1 MFLDWCH
8 KDICGGHP
16 ELACSAISSYAREC
30 LSNGFCVNWHSDL
43 CPQTKCPDGQQYQT
57 CGTSCPVTCDSI
69 KNPQKKCNEVP
80 TSGCFCPEGKVMQN
94 NTCIE
99 EKMCITCD
107 EHGHHP
113 GDKWTKDACTTCECE
128 GSSIRCETKHCPAI
142 DTLCEYGYNA
152 VKLTKEKDECCEK
165 YICIPSATASP
176 TCDPPQKLDCAF
188 GQVAKLD
195 TKSDGCQQFVCE
207 CLPPEEC
214 AVVDLKA
221 DPDQEVGM
229 TKKIKDGGCCPTVEL
244 VCDTNLCPAAPKCDE
259 FYSLNKTD
267 AGKTSCCP
275 EYKCVAPESCIV
287 DLDHIEAEN
296 GGERQRSQYEKQ
308 KLLKQANDTWN
319 DGPCR
324 SCKCYGSKSTGFHS
338 ACTTTECPLV
348 TSSPDYAEY
357 DLLIEPIKGECCP
370 EMKRSGCKYNSKIYH
385 IGEKWTDEHN
395 PCTKL
400 ECVETKGYG
409 VQKLTQIISC
419 DESCDIGYEY
429 VPATKES
436 HECCGSCKA
445 IGCVVDGKVKSVGTN
460 WTSEDFCMHYT
471 CLADNGT
478 MQVQSLSIVCP
489 EIAQEQFDNF
499 VYEFQA
505 IEGEC
510 CKKHKMSACKV
521 GDTMYMIGQS
531 WPCPDG
537 DQCKTYTCV
546 ETSPGVLKKQESI
559 KTCDTDCP
567 LGWEYVA
574 SNVTCCGECVQRAC
588 VVENT
593 LKSPGVNWTSAD
605 NCTTF
610 TCENFLGQFT
620 VSSHQVSCPQ
630 IDDCPPENVYTKG
643 CCEYCNVTALAMGDC
658 VPQEITGKKSLH
670 YITAEREGHGVCK
683 NIEELKGFT
692 ECVGTCHSA
701 TLFNKVTGKHES
713 VCSCCRALDYKP
725 LLVELTCQDGYKFKK
740 PMSVPSKC
748 GCEGCSALKNPL
760 LQAGKGVK
768 GIKH

>member
-1 MFLDWCH
+1 
-8 KDICGGHP
+8 
-16 ELACSAISSYAREC
+16 
-30 LSNGFCVNWHSDL
+30 
-43 CPQTKCPDGQQYQT
+43 
-57 CGTSCPVTCDSI
+57 
-69 KNPQKKCNEVP
+69 
-80 TSGCFCPEGKVMQN
+80 
-94 NTCIE
+94 
-99 EKMCITCD
+99 
-107 EHGHHP
+107 
-113 GDKWTKDACTTCECE
+113 
-128 GSSIRCETKHCPAI
+128 
-142 DTLCEYGYNA
+142 
-152 VKLTKEKDECCEK
+152 
-165 YICIPSATASP
+165 
-176 TCDPPQKLDCAF
+176 
-188 GQVAKLD
+188 
-195 TKSDGCQQFVCE
+195 
-207 CLPPEEC
+207 
-214 AVVDLKA
+214 
-221 DPDQEVGM
+221 
-229 TKKIKDGGCCPTVEL
+229 
-244 VCDTNLCPAAPKCDE
+244 
-259 FYSLNKTD
+259 
-267 AGKTSCCP
+267 
-275 EYKCVAPESCIV
+275 
-287 DLDHIEAEN
+287 
-296 GGERQRSQYEKQ
+296 
-308 KLLKQANDTWN
+308 
-319 DGPCR
+319 
-324 SCKCYGSKSTGFHS
+324 
-338 ACTTTECPLV
+338 
-348 TSSPDYAEY
+348 
-357 DLLIEPIKGECCP
+357 
-370 EMKRSGCKYNSKIYH
+370 
-385 IGEKWTDEHN
+385 
-395 PCTKL
+395 
-400 ECVETKGYG
+400 
-409 VQKLTQIISC
+409 
-419 DESCDIGYEY
+419 
-429 VPATKES
+429 
-436 HECCGSCKA
+436 
-445 IGCVVDGKVKSVGTN
+445 
-460 WTSEDFCMHYT
+460 
-471 CLADNGT
+471 

-701 TLFNKVTGKHES
+701 TLFNKGI
-713 VCSCCRALDYKP
+713 
-725 LLVELTCQDGYKFKK
+725 
-740 PMSVPSKC
+740 
-748 GCEGCSALKNPL
+748 
-760 LQAGKGVK
+760 GVLF
-768 GIKH
+768 